1 MNSNNA
7 AGGALDQL
15 RGVLRECDKGAS
27 GFDHNCLSKIK
38 SVWPRYGVDANYLL
52 LARWP
57 GSGIGVRK
65 ILDGAKRGRQGIE
78 THDGAQRCGRLFEVK
93 NRPRANPVGGWGVGG
108 NRGSRNLVAMG
119 DLDCRDDIALVLR
132 HPILTV

>member
-1 MNSNNA
+1 MLSTMNSDNV

-78 THDGAQRCGRLFEVK
+78 RGR
-93 NRPRANPVGGWGVGG
+93 NPTPHTTARNVAADS
-108 NRGSRNLVAMG
+108 SR
-119 DLDCRDDIALVLR
+119 
-132 HPILTV
+132 